1 MFHLMMKDIYTQK
14 KTGYF
19 APIFLVPY
27 FLMMG
32 KDIPSTGIYAGVIY
46 SLSISFIAY
55 FMMMYSNFNT
65 NESEIMQNRLLV
77 SLPIMRKSLIRAKY
91 LMVSVWWILTLIS
104 CQVLFFVLRDA
115 FHFES
120 IPIINMQVVIFSLCF
135 TYILT
140 SVFYPIH
147 FRFGYRV
154 ATFSGIAMFFVVTS
168 GLGKFLSLNK
178 NITIVS
184 VFIEKPSL
192 SLAVITFIFVLVS
205 YLISVSVF
213 EKKDF

>member
-32 KDIPSTGIYAGVIY
+32 KDIPSAGIYASVIY

-55 FMMMYSNFNT
+55 FMMMYSNFST

-77 SLPIMRKSLIRAKY
+77 SLPIMRKSLIQAKY
-91 LMVSVWWILTLIS
+91 LMVSVWWFFTFLLCIG
-104 CQVLFFVLRDA
+104 LFFVLRDV

-120 IPIINMQVVIFSLCF
+120 MQIMNIRVVIFSLCF

-140 SVFYPIH
+140 SFFYPIH
-147 FRFGYRV
+147 FRFGYRA
-154 ATFSGIAMFFVVTS
+154 ATFFGIAMFFVVTS
-168 GLGKFLSLNK
+168 GLGKLLSLNK
-178 NITIVS
+178 NMTIAS
-184 VFIEKPSL
+184 VLIKKPSL
-192 SLAVITFIFVLVS
+192 SLAVITLIFVLVS

-213 EKKDF
+213 EKKDL